1 MNENP
6 TFYEFSNRVKRE
18 TLQTRGSFFP
28 LDRRDEYIYIDC
40 VIRTGILD
48 IVSRNKEI
56 KKSSFS
62 QRKKKYVRVFV
73 QTPSDPRITRD

>member
-40 VIRTGILD
+40 VIRTGIPD
-48 IVSRNKEI
+48 IISRNKEI
-56 KKSSFS
+56 FV
-62 QRKKKYVRVFV
+62 QPKKKKNTCACLCKRQVIRE
-73 QTPSDPRITRD
+73 SRDY

>member
-6 TFYEFSNRVKRE
+6 TNFQTASNVKRSK
-18 TLQTRGSFFP
+18 LAVVFFP
-28 LDRRDEYIYIDC
+28 LDRRDEAYIDC

-73 QTPSDPRITRD
+73 QTPSDPRI

>member
-6 TFYEFSNRVKRE
+6 TNFQTASNVKRSK
-18 TLQTRGSFFP
+18 LAVVFFP
-28 LDRRDEYIYIDC
+28 LDRRDEAYIDC

-56 KKSSFS
+56 FVQPKK
-62 QRKKKYVRVFV
+62 KKKYVRVFV